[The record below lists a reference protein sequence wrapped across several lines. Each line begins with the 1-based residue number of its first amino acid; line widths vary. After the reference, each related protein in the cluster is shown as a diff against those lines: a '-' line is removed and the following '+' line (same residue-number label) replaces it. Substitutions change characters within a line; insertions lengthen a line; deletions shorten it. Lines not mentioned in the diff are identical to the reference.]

1 MPLQTVT
8 TVAECRAALE
18 GARRAGRE
26 IALVPTMGALHEGH
40 AALVRHAREVAD
52 VVVVSIFVN
61 PLQFGERSD
70 LERYPRTLEADQAL
84 LEELGAD
91 LLLAPDAQQ
100 MYPDGGSSTTVHAG
114 PLGDELEGAS
124 RPGHFDGVLTVVTK
138 LLNIT
143 QPTIVCFGEKDAQQV
158 FLVRR
163 MVRDLDLPVAVHEVA
178 TVREP
183 DGLARSSRNVFL
195 DEQHRRAA
203 LALSAALT
211 AAAEARPEGVPA
223 MLAAGRAVLAAEP
236 GIDVDYLVAVDP
248 GTFAPVGEDYA
259 DDVRLLVAA
268 RVGPVRLI
276 DTLLA
281 ASS

>member
-18 GARRAGRE
+18 DARRAGRE

-163 MVRDLDLPVAVHEVA
+163 MIRDLDLPVAVHEIE
-178 TVREP
+178 TVREA

-195 DEQHRRAA
+195 DDRQHEVALTLSRALRAA
-203 LALSAALT
+203 
-211 AAAEARPEGVPA
+211 AAARADGVPA
-223 MLAAGRAVLAAEP
+223 MLRAGRAVLDAAD
-236 GIDVDYLVAVDP
+236 DVDLDYLTAVDP
-248 GTFAPVGEDYA
+248 ETFAPAPDDHAG
-259 DDVRLLVAA
+259 DVRLLVAA

-281 ASS
+281 QS

>member
-1 MPLQTVT
+1 MPLHTVT

-18 GARRAGRE
+18 DARRAGRE

-70 LERYPRTLEADQAL
+70 LERYPRTLEADQSL

-91 LLLAPDAQQ
+91 LLLAPDAEQ

-163 MVRDLDLPVAVHEVA
+163 MIRDLDLPVAVHEIE
-178 TVREP
+178 TVREA

-195 DEQHRRAA
+195 DDRQHEVALTLSRALRAA
-203 LALSAALT
+203 
-211 AAAEARPEGVPA
+211 AAARADGVPA
-223 MLAAGRAVLAAEP
+223 MLRAGRAVLDAAD
-236 GIDVDYLVAVDP
+236 DVDLDYLTAVDP
-248 GTFAPVGEDYA
+248 ATFATAPDYHA
-259 DDVRLLVAA
+259 GDVRLLVAA

-281 ASS
+281 QS

>member
-1 MPLQTVT
+1 MPLHTVT

-18 GARRAGRE
+18 DARRAGRE

-91 LLLAPDAQQ
+91 LLLAPDAEQ

-163 MVRDLDLPVAVHEVA
+163 MIRDLDLPVAVHEIE
-178 TVREP
+178 TVREA

-195 DEQHRRAA
+195 DDRQHEVALTLSRALRAA
-203 LALSAALT
+203 
-211 AAAEARPEGVPA
+211 AAARADGVPA
-223 MLAAGRAVLAAEP
+223 MLRAGRAVLDAAD
-236 GIDVDYLVAVDP
+236 DVDLDYLTAVDP
-248 GTFAPVGEDYA
+248 ETFAPAPDDHAG
-259 DDVRLLVAA
+259 DVRLLVAA

-281 ASS
+281 QS

>member
-1 MPLQTVT
+1 MPLHTVT

-18 GARRAGRE
+18 DARRAGRE

-91 LLLAPDAQQ
+91 LLLAPDAEQ

-163 MVRDLDLPVAVHEVA
+163 MIRDLDLPVAVHEIE
-178 TVREP
+178 TVREA

-195 DEQHRRAA
+195 DDRQHEVALTLSRALRAA
-203 LALSAALT
+203 
-211 AAAEARPEGVPA
+211 AAARADGVPA
-223 MLAAGRAVLAAEP
+223 MLRAGRAVLDAAD
-236 GIDVDYLVAVDP
+236 DVDLDYLTAVDP
-248 GTFAPVGEDYA
+248 ATFATAPDGHA
-259 DDVRLLVAA
+259 GDVRLLVAA

-281 ASS
+281 QS

>member
-18 GARRAGRE
+18 DARRAGRE

-223 MLAAGRAVLAAEP
+223 MLAAGRALLASEP

-248 GTFAPVGEDYA
+248 GTFAPVEEDYA

>member
-1 MPLQTVT
+1 MPLHTVT

-18 GARRAGRE
+18 DARRAGRE

-91 LLLAPDAQQ
+91 LLLAPDAEQ

-163 MVRDLDLPVAVHEVA
+163 MIRDLDLPVAVHEIE
-178 TVREP
+178 TVREA

-195 DEQHRRAA
+195 DDRQHEVALTLSRALRAA
-203 LALSAALT
+203 
-211 AAAEARPEGVPA
+211 AAARADGVPA
-223 MLAAGRAVLAAEP
+223 MLRAGRAVLDAAD
-236 GIDVDYLVAVDP
+236 DVDLDYLTAVDP
-248 GTFAPVGEDYA
+248 ATFAPAPDGHA
-259 DDVRLLVAA
+259 GDVRLLVAA

-281 ASS
+281 QS

>member
-1 MPLQTVT
+1 MPLHTVT

-18 GARRAGRE
+18 DARRAGRE

-91 LLLAPDAQQ
+91 LLLAPEAEQ

-163 MVRDLDLPVAVHEVA
+163 MIRDLDLPVAVHEIE
-178 TVREP
+178 TVREA

-195 DEQHRRAA
+195 DDRQHEVALTLSRALRAA
-203 LALSAALT
+203 
-211 AAAEARPEGVPA
+211 AAARADGVPA
-223 MLAAGRAVLAAEP
+223 MLRAGRAVLDAAD
-236 GIDVDYLVAVDP
+236 DVDLDYLTAVDP
-248 GTFAPVGEDYA
+248 ATFAPAPDDHAG
-259 DDVRLLVAA
+259 DVRLLVAA

-281 ASS
+281 QS

>member
-1 MPLQTVT
+1 MPLHTVT

-70 LERYPRTLEADQAL
+70 LERYPRTLEADQSL

-91 LLLAPDAQQ
+91 LLLAPDAEQ

-163 MVRDLDLPVAVHEVA
+163 MIRDLDLPVAVHEIE
-178 TVREP
+178 TVREA

-195 DEQHRRAA
+195 DDRQHEVALTLSRALRAA
-203 LALSAALT
+203 
-211 AAAEARPEGVPA
+211 AAARADGVPA
-223 MLAAGRAVLAAEP
+223 MLRAGRAVLDAAD
-236 GIDVDYLVAVDP
+236 DVDLDYLTAVDP
-248 GTFAPVGEDYA
+248 ETFAPAPDDHAG
-259 DDVRLLVAA
+259 DVRLLVAA

-281 ASS
+281 QS

>member
-1 MPLQTVT
+1 MPLHTVT

-18 GARRAGRE
+18 EARRAGRE

-91 LLLAPDAQQ
+91 LLLAPDAEQ

-163 MVRDLDLPVAVHEVA
+163 MIRDLDLPVAVHEIE
-178 TVREP
+178 TVREA

-195 DEQHRRAA
+195 DDRQHEVALTLSRALRAA
-203 LALSAALT
+203 
-211 AAAEARPEGVPA
+211 AAARADGVPA
-223 MLAAGRAVLAAEP
+223 MLRAGRAVLDAAD
-236 GIDVDYLVAVDP
+236 DVDLDYLTAVDP
-248 GTFAPVGEDYA
+248 ETFAPAPDDHAG
-259 DDVRLLVAA
+259 DVRLLVAA

-281 ASS
+281 QS

>member
-1 MPLQTVT
+1 MPLHTVT

-91 LLLAPDAQQ
+91 LLLAPDAEQ

-114 PLGDELEGAS
+114 PLGDELEG
-124 RPGHFDGVLTVVTK
+124 P
-138 LLNIT
+138 
-143 QPTIVCFGEKDAQQV
+143 
-158 FLVRR
+158 
-163 MVRDLDLPVAVHEVA
+163 
-178 TVREP
+178 
-183 DGLARSSRNVFL
+183 
-195 DEQHRRAA
+195 
-203 LALSAALT
+203 
-211 AAAEARPEGVPA
+211 
-223 MLAAGRAVLAAEP
+223 AGRATSTACSP
-236 GIDVDYLVAVDP
+236 
-248 GTFAPVGEDYA
+248 
-259 DDVRLLVAA
+259 
-268 RVGPVRLI
+268 
-276 DTLLA
+276 
-281 ASS
+281 SSPSC

>member
-1 MPLQTVT
+1 MPLHTVT

-52 VVVVSIFVN
+52 VVVASIFVN

-91 LLLAPDAQQ
+91 LLLAPDAEQ

-163 MVRDLDLPVAVHEVA
+163 MIRDLDLPVAVHEIE
-178 TVREP
+178 TVREA

-195 DEQHRRAA
+195 DDRQHEVALTLSRALRAA
-203 LALSAALT
+203 
-211 AAAEARPEGVPA
+211 AAARADGVPA
-223 MLAAGRAVLAAEP
+223 MLRAGRAVLDAAD
-236 GIDVDYLVAVDP
+236 DVDLDYLTAVDP
-248 GTFAPVGEDYA
+248 ETFATAPDDHAG
-259 DDVRLLVAA
+259 DVRLLVAA

-281 ASS
+281 QS

>member
-1 MPLQTVT
+1 MPLHTVT

-70 LERYPRTLEADQAL
+70 LERYPRTLESDQAL

-91 LLLAPDAQQ
+91 LLLAPDAEQ

-163 MVRDLDLPVAVHEVA
+163 MIRDLDLPVAVHEIE
-178 TVREP
+178 TVREA

-195 DEQHRRAA
+195 DDRQHEVALTLSRALRAA
-203 LALSAALT
+203 
-211 AAAEARPEGVPA
+211 AAARADGVPA
-223 MLAAGRAVLAAEP
+223 MLRAGRAVLDAAD
-236 GIDVDYLVAVDP
+236 DVDLDYLTAVDP
-248 GTFAPVGEDYA
+248 ATFAPAPDDHAG
-259 DDVRLLVAA
+259 DVRLLVAA

-281 ASS
+281 QS